1 MLAKL
6 SSASTM
12 SDASRV
18 TSVPLRPIAMPMCAS
33 RSAGASLTPSPV
45 IATTAPRAFQSRT
58 MRSLSSG
65 VARAWTR
72 SAASSPRRTMPSSRA
87 IAAAVTAWSPVIMTV

>member
-1 MLAKL
+1 MPRPSRIAATMVAKL

-12 SDASRV
+12 SDTSRV
-18 TSVPLRPIAMPMCAS
+18 TSVPVLPIAIPTWAS

-45 IATTAPRAFQSRT
+45 IATIAPRAFQSRT
-58 MRSLSSG
+58 LRSLSSG

-72 SAASSPRRTMPSSRA
+72 PSGGSPGRAMPSSRA
-87 IAAAVTAWSPVIMTV
+87 ITCA

>member
-12 SDASRV
+12 SEASRV
-18 TSVPLRPIAMPMCAS
+18 TSVPVTPIAIPMWAS
-33 RSAGASLTPSPV
+33 RRAGASFTPSPV
-45 IATTAPRAFQSRT
+45 IATTAPRDFHSRT
-58 MRSLSSG
+58 MLILSSG

-72 SAASSPRRTMPSSRA
+72 FSAGSALDRIPSSRA
-87 IAAAVTAWSPVIMTV
+87 MARAVTG

>member
-12 SDASRV
+12 SAASRV
-18 TSVPLRPIAMPMCAS
+18 TSVPVTPIAMPMCAS
-33 RSAGASLTPSPV
+33 RSAGASFTPSPV
-45 IATTAPRAFQSRT
+45 MATMSPRALRART

-65 VARAWTR
+65 VARAWTSSIPI
-72 SAASSPRRTMPSSRA
+72 SAP
-87 IAAAVTAWSPVIMTV
+87 IAWAVAG